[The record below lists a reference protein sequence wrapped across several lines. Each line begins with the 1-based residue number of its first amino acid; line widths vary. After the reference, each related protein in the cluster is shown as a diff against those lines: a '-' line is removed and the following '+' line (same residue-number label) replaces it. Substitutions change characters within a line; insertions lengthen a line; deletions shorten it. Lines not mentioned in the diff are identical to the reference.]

1 MKKIIGILAE
11 IQQGNFPIWFRTKR
25 QWGFSLS
32 SMKRKAEREIN
43 DPFIPHRQTQSFWS
57 FLQAGNLPFPE
68 PHGEHILKFIY
79 ILSHNRSGDKGRN
92 RNETQWASP
101 CLSPVPPCPIK
112 PLLCCV
118 AENLG
123 GAGLINTAFLQVNIF
138 PGKVELLEKDSP
150 GSTEPAA
157 WSFPFPFPFLSLQF
171 FLPKPL
177 ISKGY
182 CGYLYI
188 TYIYLY
194 TYIFILQLSV
204 HTHSSMCNSDEQFQ
218 IPTPGNSSQIPISES
233 WEGKTCPPWKIQMFP
248 TPEPGRKSSRS
259 GALQCTQTAQITLNQ
274 DMHLFYR
281 KGRESMTEFGG
292 NVGSFAG
299 RAESSLGSVCSLVI
313 TGSTEL
319 PCLLTQ
325 KSTLCQGNR
334 QGLTST
340 RTCFGSFPG
349 DWPLLNRSFL

>member
-1 MKKIIGILAE
+1 MSK
-11 IQQGNFPIWFRTKR
+11 
-25 QWGFSLS
+25 SL
-32 SMKRKAEREIN
+32 
-43 DPFIPHRQTQSFWS
+43 
-57 FLQAGNLPFPE
+57 
-68 PHGEHILKFIY
+68 
-79 ILSHNRSGDKGRN
+79 
-92 RNETQWASP
+92 
-101 CLSPVPPCPIK
+101 PVPSATLSPIK
-112 PLLCCV
+112 PLLCSV
-118 AENLG
+118 AGTWG

-157 WSFPFPFPFLSLQF
+157 RGAVFPSQT
-171 FLPKPL
+171 L

-182 CGYLYI
+182 CGYFYI
-188 TYIYLY
+188 IYIYLY

-204 HTHSSMCNSDEQFQ
+204 HTHSSMCNSHEQFQ
-218 IPTPGNSSQIPISES
+218 IPTLDNSSQIPVSDS

-248 TPEPGRKSSRS
+248 TPEPGRKTSRF
-259 GALQCTQTAQITLNQ
+259 GALEYTQTAQITLNQ
-274 DMHLFYR
+274 DMHLFNR

-340 RTCFGSFPG
+340 RTWFGSFPG